1 MLQCWENKT
10 HATPLS
16 NLRTISQRNHA
27 IPIHPQPPPHTG
39 IGLITNTLRLGYIDN
54 FFAAPIPPLRTTAFI
69 NAVVAESPP
78 LPPRPSNEQNTSENH
93 THKKDSSSYL
103 GRISTTLSPH
113 PSSPILSPPPETS
126 HREQGRL
133 SAGMKASILPQ
144 PPSLE
149 ITNSTYNLIWRVVS
163 ARI

>member
-1 MLQCWENKT
+1 MSASAESILEQYPSTLNRRPHRQRTHNKHT
-10 HATPLS
+10 SARLYRQLFS
-16 NLRTISQRNHA
+16 
-27 IPIHPQPPPHTG
+27 PPNPS
-39 IGLITNTLRLGYIDN
+39 
-54 FFAAPIPPLRTTAFI
+54 PPYHRIYI

-78 LPPRPSNEQNTSENH
+78 LPHGLPTDRTQPKTLRTRRTRPLTLTSFPPH
-93 THKKDSSSYL
+93 FRL
-103 GRISTTLSPH
+103 H